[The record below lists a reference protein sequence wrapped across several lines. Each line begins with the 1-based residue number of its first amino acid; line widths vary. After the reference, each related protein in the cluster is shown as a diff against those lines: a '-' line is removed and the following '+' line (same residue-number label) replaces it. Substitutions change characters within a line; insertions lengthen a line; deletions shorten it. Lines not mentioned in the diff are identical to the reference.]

1 MKQTSYG
8 DSFHFLQ
15 TRNLHVICRRKVSNV
30 KVFSGIVKKQS
41 THASGFSG
49 HALTCHACKIQ
60 GSHDGDFNETKALF
74 HFIYT
79 L

>member
-1 MKQTSYG
+1 M
-8 DSFHFLQ
+8 L
-15 TRNLHVICRRKVSNV
+15 
-30 KVFSGIVKKQS
+30 FSDFKKQS
-41 THASGFSG
+41 THANGFCG
-49 HALTCHACKIQ
+49 HSLTCHACEIQ

>member
-15 TRNLHVICRRKVSNV
+15 TRNLHLIYRRKESNIN
-30 KVFSGIVKKQS
+30 VFPDVVKKQS
-41 THASGFSG
+41 THASGFCG
-49 HALTCHACKIQ
+49 HALTCHACEIQ

-74 HFIYT
+74 HFIYPS
-79 L
+79 